1 MQDRR
6 HFLIEPVK
14 KSLVSGSLTGLS
26 VGFSWSVFE
35 HLVTR
40 DQLFDGREFAL
51 SLIIPFFMGLIV
63 GRVSGVR
70 YCVVLPIAYLTL
82 AIPLFGIG
90 MGGANVIQMTTGGA
104 IGGTLWA
111 VFFLICDQVIKLV
124 RS

>member
-40 DQLFDGREFAL
+40 DQLFDGRELAL

-111 VFFLICDQVIKLV
+111 VFFLVCDQVTKLV

>member
-1 MQDRR
+1 M
-6 HFLIEPVK
+6 IEPVK

-70 YCVVLPIAYLTL
+70 Y
-82 AIPLFGIG
+82 
-90 MGGANVIQMTTGGA
+90 
-104 IGGTLWA
+104 
-111 VFFLICDQVIKLV
+111 
-124 RS
+124 